1 MNTNTMTYIG
11 TFSVDS
17 GQAMVGDPCY
27 LDTWVAEYDDFN
39 DYPKHAG
46 QYGYLGACE
55 ATLTNNYGTLGMGNA
70 VVFTT
75 GYGDGAYPVY
85 AEFNDDGRIAK
96 IVIDFVG
103 DEDEE

>member
-1 MNTNTMTYIG
+1 MKTDTMTYIG
-11 TFSVDS
+11 SFIVDS

-27 LDTWVAEYDDFN
+27 LDKWQAEYDNFD
-39 DYPKHAG
+39 DYKKSGG

-55 ATLTNNYGTLGMGNA
+55 ATLTEGYGELGNSNS

-75 GYGDGAYPVY
+75 GYGDGVYPVY

-96 IVIDFVG
+96 IVIDFIG
-103 DEDEE
+103 DEE